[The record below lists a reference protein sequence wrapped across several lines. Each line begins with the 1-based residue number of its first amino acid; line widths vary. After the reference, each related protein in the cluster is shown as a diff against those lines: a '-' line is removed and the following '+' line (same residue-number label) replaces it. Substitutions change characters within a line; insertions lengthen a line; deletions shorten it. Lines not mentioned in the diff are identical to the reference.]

1 MATDHIRYDIRAQ
14 HALRALLRDVLAE
27 TAKKGLPGEH
37 HFYISFDTRAEGVR
51 LSPRLRE
58 QYPEEMTIVLQH
70 QFWDLKVTDDG
81 FEVGLSF
88 GGVPERLAVPFAAVK
103 SFVDPSVQFALQF
116 EQLLEP
122 PRAAAPAK
130 PKPAAR
136 SDKPRENLSPI
147 ADKAPD
153 NGLADKSKARRPSAS
168 PPPRTV
174 PAIPPAP
181 PLPAPPKTSPAATKP
196 ALNKPAGPDDKPDKP
211 DKPTSGAKVVPL
223 DRFRKK

>member
-1 MATDHIRYDIRAQ
+1 MAVDHIRYDIRAQ
-14 HALRALLRDVLAE
+14 HALRGLLRDVLAE

-51 LSPRLRE
+51 MSPRLRE

-88 GGVPERLAVPFAAVK
+88 GGVPERLGVPFAAVK

-116 EQLLEP
+116 EQLLEAP
-122 PRAAAPAK
+122 PAAAPAK
-130 PKPAAR
+130 PKPAQK
-136 SDKPRENLSPI
+136 SEKPRDKLGPL
-147 ADKAPD
+147 ADKSAS
-153 NGLADKSKARRPSAS
+153 NALADKSKARRPAS
-168 PPPRTV
+168 PAAPRTV

-181 PLPAPPKTSPAATKP
+181 PLPAPAKAAPGTAKPAPAA
-196 ALNKPAGPDDKPDKP
+196 KPAGSDDKPDKP
-211 DKPTSGAKVVPL
+211 TGGAEVVPL

>member
-1 MATDHIRYDIRAQ
+1 MAVDHIRYDIRAQ
-14 HALRALLRDVLAE
+14 HALRGLLRDVLAE

-70 QFWDLKVTDDG
+70 QFWDLKVSDDG

-116 EQLLEP
+116 EQLLEAP
-122 PRAAAPAK
+122 PAAAPAQR
-130 PKPAAR
+130 KPAAKSEKPR
-136 SDKPRENLSPI
+136 DKPAPL
-147 ADKAPD
+147 ADKAAG
-153 NGLADKSKARRPSAS
+153 NALADKNRARRPAS
-168 PPPRTV
+168 SPAPRTV

-181 PLPAPPKTSPAATKP
+181 PLPAPAKTPPAAAKP
-196 ALNKPAGPDDKPDKP
+196 APALKPVGSDDKPDKP
-211 DKPTSGAKVVPL
+211 TGGAEVVPL

>member
-1 MATDHIRYDIRAQ
+1 MAVDHIRYDIRAQ
-14 HALRALLRDVLAE
+14 HALRGLVRDVLAE

-58 QYPEEMTIVLQH
+58 KYPEEMTIVLQH

-116 EQLLEP
+116 EQLLEAP
-122 PRAAAPAK
+122 PAAAPAK
-130 PKPAAR
+130 PKPAPK
-136 SDKPRENLSPI
+136 SEKPREKLGPP
-147 ADKAPD
+147 ADKTA
-153 NGLADKSKARRPSAS
+153 GTASADKGKARRQPAA
-168 PPPRTV
+168 PAAPRTV

-181 PLPAPPKTSPAATKP
+181 PLPAPPKTTASKP
-196 ALNKPAGPDDKPDKP
+196 ASAPKPTGSDDKPDKP
-211 DKPTSGAKVVPL
+211 TGGAEVVPL